1 MDRLAASLGAQ
12 TDAPL
17 CDQRQC
23 TITINAECLM
33 GGDDATQLVNFDE
46 RETDVRE
53 QYETEKLPPS
63 VFTVRLTEK
72 EKERTSMRQ
81 PLPIETRRITHD
93 EFADAYRGV
102 VARQLRLSAG
112 DAKATAAF
120 DGE

>member
-1 MDRLAASLGAQ
+1 
-12 TDAPL
+12 
-17 CDQRQC
+17 
-23 TITINAECLM
+23 M

-81 PLPIETRRITHD
+81 PLPIETRRVTHD

-112 DAKATAAF
+112 DAKATAALIASKF
-120 DGE
+120 LK